1 MNSTPKVMLV
11 TGASRGIGRATCL
24 LAAQSGYSLCINFLN
39 NEAAAQSLATQAE
52 DLGVRTALVQADV
65 SVQADI
71 ARLFSTIDSELGQL
85 DVLVNNAGVL
95 DQGMRLD
102 AMSFERVSRIMAT
115 NVTGAIMCAKE
126 AVLRMSTKHGG
137 NGGNIINISS
147 RAAVLGSANEYI
159 DYAASKGAVDTLT
172 IGLANEVAHE
182 GIRVNAVRP
191 GLIETD
197 IHASG
202 GDANRVDRL
211 LPNIPMKRGGLAKEV
226 AEAVLWLASD
236 KASYTTGSFIEVS
249 GGR

>member
-1 MNSTPKVMLV
+1 MLV
-11 TGASRGIGRATCL
+11 TGASRGIGRATSL
-24 LAAQSGYSLCINFLN
+24 LAAQRGYSLCINYISD
-39 NEAAAQSLATQAE
+39 ESAAQSLAVQ
-52 DLGVRTALVQADV
+52 VRNSGVQAIV
-65 SVQADI
+65 VQADI
-71 ARLFSTIDSELGQL
+71 SLPADISRLFTAIDSQWGQL

-95 DQGMRLD
+95 EEAMRLD
-102 AMSFERVSRIMAT
+102 TMTHERITRIMAT
-115 NVTGAIMCAKE
+115 NVTGAILCAKD

-137 NGGNIINISS
+137 QGGSIINISS
-147 RAAVLGSANEYI
+147 RAAVLGAATEYI

-172 IGLANEVAHE
+172 IGLANEVANE

-202 GDANRVDRL
+202 GDENRVKRL
-211 LPNIPMKRGGLAKEV
+211 LPKVPMQRGGSAQEV
-226 AEAVLWLASD
+226 AEAILWLASD